1 MNIEIPNKIGAL
13 FKLVVRKQ
21 HDDSIVKETDFF
33 HNLVLDT
40 GLNRMSVGTWIDRCC
55 VGSSN
60 ITPSNTQVA
69 LQGFVASTTA
79 YNSDNSGLVSTSPC
93 YLWVRRTWRFA
104 VGVATGN
111 ISEVGLGW
119 SNANLWNRALV
130 KDINGNPT
138 TITVL
143 SDEYLDVVSE
153 IRVYPAEVLSGSFNL
168 LDKTGAL
175 ISAHTYTGKPYL
187 NAVSWTTSEVKINDG
202 SSPSP
207 NYVFS
212 GDIGAT
218 VTSQP
223 SGSYQRPSVSNI
235 ASSHP
240 TARSAKSVITFSP
253 SEANGFAHKSFLI
266 ANTLLGSNNGFQ
278 IQISPTI
285 SKTASQTL
293 KYNFTLSWDRYTP

>member
-1 MNIEIPNKIGAL
+1 MNIEILNKVGAL
-13 FKLVVRKQ
+13 FKLVVRKKA
-21 HDDSIVKETDFF
+21 DDSIVKETDFF
-33 HNLVLDT
+33 HNLVLDA
-40 GLNRMSVGTWIDRCC
+40 GLNRMSVGSWADRCC
-55 VGSSN
+55 VGSGNS
-60 ITPSNTQVA
+60 TPSVTQVA
-69 LQGFVASTTA
+69 LQSFIASTTT
-79 YNSDNSGLVSTSPC
+79 YNISDSGLVTTSPC
-93 YLWVRRTWRFA
+93 YLWARRTWRFA

-119 SNANLWNRALV
+119 SNTNLWNRALV

-153 IRVYPAEVLSGSFNL
+153 IRVYPAESISGSFNL

-187 NAVSWTTSEVKINDG
+187 SAASWITSEVKMNDS

-223 SGSYQRPSVSNI
+223 SGSYQRPMTSNI
-235 ASSHP
+235 VSSHP

-253 SEANGFAHKSFLI
+253 SEANFAHKSFLI
-266 ANTLLGSNNGFQ
+266 ANTLLGSYNGFQ
-278 IQISPTI
+278 IQINPTI
-285 SKTASQTL
+285 TKNANQTL
-293 KYNFTLSWDRYTP
+293 KYPFTLNWDRYTP